1 MDSSSKMSR
10 RPEWEDALPNDDSVP
25 NSRVAL
31 SPGAVGGGVGGAE
44 WSSMG
49 WGKWVLRGE
58 RNNFGGGISTN
69 SGIGYF
75 RRVKRVGRPPRST
88 IGCHLMRLEASGRQY
103 RSTRK
108 KNKNNNLLFEQ
119 ADEAEGL
126 KGVESARPVDE
137 GGDMG

>member
-88 IGCHLMRLEASGRQY
+88 IGCHLMRL
-103 RSTRK
+103 
-108 KNKNNNLLFEQ
+108 LFEQ